1 MVNSNHYSEFR
12 TQSKKGIL
20 VIYINQIYGLLKT
33 FWILLFLF
41 IQKFSKFSE
50 VSLNYIYLGIV
61 FVLLFFLV
69 RAFLIFKNFQFKIE
83 NNHFILKKGILKKN
97 IIEIPFDRIQ
107 NINFKQNII
116 QQIINVY
123 ELNIETAGSAKAE
136 ISIKAMSLAHAN
148 DLKNAITIFD
158 KSNQKSEVFR
168 EEKPLLK
175 IGLLELLK
183 VSLTENHFKSLL
195 LLFALLVGFYQQI
208 NQLFESSGNNELV
221 DDFITENTSAIQTS
235 IIVVLIFSILL
246 VLVGVFSS
254 FVRVFLTH
262 FNLTVFIKND
272 TLEIDQGLTTKKSI
286 VLKKNKV
293 QHITISTNP
302 IKEKLGISFI
312 TFTQAESG
320 ISKEKQK
327 TIIKIVGCKATQ
339 ITKIKNLLFPDE
351 NLHDFDN
358 NHVGSFYKTRLYLR
372 GFLALLLINIGFFF
386 GFENHT
392 IFWLNSIL
400 LPILVFLTELKFKKR
415 TFLFSDELL
424 QINYGT
430 IETHQ
435 TFLPFYKIQHVSLT
449 KTIFQER
456 KNVSDV
462 VFQTASGKLKIPCLK
477 DSEALKI
484 LNFALYKIETSQQSW
499 M

>member
-1 MVNSNHYSEFR
+1 MVNSAYFSEFR
-12 TQSKKGIL
+12 TQSKRGIV
-20 VIYINQIYGLLKT
+20 VIYIHQIYGFLKA

-50 VSLNYIYLGIV
+50 VSLTYIYLGVI

-69 RAFLIFKNFQFKIE
+69 RAYLIFKNFQFKIA
-83 NNHFILKKGILKKN
+83 NKHFILKKGILKKN
-97 IIEIPFDRIQ
+97 TIEIPFDRIQ

-123 ELNIETAGSAKAE
+123 EVNIETAGSTKAE
-136 ISIKAMSLAHAN
+136 ISIKAMSLDQAQV
-148 DLKNAITIFD
+148 LKNTITIFD
-158 KSNQKSEVFR
+158 KSNQKLEVLP

-175 IGLLELLK
+175 IGLVELLK

-208 NQLFESSGNNELV
+208 NQLFDSSGNNELV
-221 DDFITENTSAIQTS
+221 DDFINKNTSAIQAS
-235 IIVVLIFSILL
+235 IIVIFIFSLFLIA
-246 VLVGVFSS
+246 VGIISS
-254 FVRVFLTH
+254 FIRVFLSH

-272 TLEIDQGLTTKKSI
+272 TLEINQGLTTKKSI

-312 TFTQAESG
+312 TFAQAESG
-320 ISKEKQK
+320 VSKEKKQG
-327 TIIKIVGCKATQ
+327 IIKIVGCKLAQ
-339 ITKIKNLLFPDE
+339 IRAIKNLLFPDE
-351 NLHDFDN
+351 NLADFQVNQVDTY
-358 NHVGSFYKTRLYLR
+358 YKIRLYLR
-372 GFLALLLINIGFFF
+372 GVLALLVVNTGFYFA
-386 GFENHT
+386 FENLT
-392 IFWLNSIL
+392 IFWINILL
-400 LPILVFLTELKFKKR
+400 LPILVFLTEMKFKKR
-415 TFLFSDELL
+415 NFLFSDDFL

-435 TFLPFYKIQHVSLT
+435 TFLPFYKIQHVSV
-449 KTIFQER
+449 KQSIFQER
-456 KNVSDV
+456 KNVADV
-462 VFQTASGKLKIPCLK
+462 VFQTASGKLKIPCLNI
-477 DSEALKI
+477 SEALK
-484 LNFALYKIETSQQSW
+484 LVNFALYKIETSQQSW

>member
-1 MVNSNHYSEFR
+1 MVNSTLFSEYT

-20 VIYINQIYGLLKT
+20 VIYIHQIYGFLKA

-50 VSLNYIYLGIV
+50 VSLSYIYLGIA

-69 RAFLIFKNFQFKIE
+69 RAFLIFKNFQFKIA

-97 IIEIPFDRIQ
+97 SLEIPFDRIQ

-123 ELNIETAGSAKAE
+123 EVNIETAGSTEAE
-136 ISIKAMSLAHAN
+136 ISIKAMTLEQAN
-148 DLKNAITIFD
+148 ALKNTITIFD
-158 KSNQKSEVFR
+158 ISNQKSEVVH

-221 DDFITENTSAIQTS
+221 DDFISKNTSAIQAS
-235 IIVVLIFSILL
+235 LIVIVIFSILL
-246 VLVGVFSS
+246 VIVGLFSS
-254 FVRVFLTH
+254 FIRVFLTH

-320 ISKEKQK
+320 ISKEKKQG
-327 TIIKIVGCKATQ
+327 TIKIVGCKSVQ
-339 ITKIKNLLFPDE
+339 ISAIKNLLFPDE
-351 NLHDFDN
+351 NLANFDTN
-358 NHVGSFYKTRLYLR
+358 QVDLYYKIRLYVR
-372 GFLALLLINIGFFF
+372 VVLALLLVNTGFYFGLDNPTVFWVNI
-386 GFENHT
+386 
-392 IFWLNSIL
+392 LL

-415 TFLFSDELL
+415 TFLFSDTLL

-435 TFLPFYKIQHVSLT
+435 TFLPLYKIQHVSL
-449 KTIFQER
+449 KQTIFQER
-456 KNVSDV
+456 KNVADV

-477 DSEALKI
+477 VSEALKMV
-484 LNFALYKIETSQQSW
+484 NFALYKIETSQQSW